1 MSVAQRDSDSCSLR
15 MPYGQECMGDG
26 GGETVETKLICR
38 GYLYLGVRT
47 DDYVF
52 DKRTRS
58 VGYSI
63 LVYLEC
69 MK

>member
-1 MSVAQRDSDSCSLR
+1 MPVAQRDSDSCSLR

-47 DDYVF
+47 NDCAF
-52 DKRTRS
+52 DKRT
-58 VGYSI
+58 
-63 LVYLEC
+63 
-69 MK
+69 